1 MHYDITCMHSS
12 GYTAFFMSHTIL
24 QILRVLMVFK
34 IIILWLHSTLWTD
47 NLLRHIP
54 IAAPAAGLILF
65 FAIPEVLKQTALCI
79 TCFSTFQLFSEDEF
93 LELRLLEPR
102 VETFKRSVMPITLLW
117 ILGEAGPFFLCLFTS
132 TFHIKCQF
140 KSLFNLSVG
149 SWCFYQFE

>member
-1 MHYDITCMHSS
+1 MFIFLCSFSSLSIKYMHYDITCMHSS

-65 FAIPEVLKQTALCI
+65 FCYPRGTKTNCIVHNLFLYISAIFWGWISRTEIIGTKSRNFQKVSNAYYPFLNPRWSWAL
-79 TCFSTFQLFSEDEF
+79 
-93 LELRLLEPR
+93 
-102 VETFKRSVMPITLLW
+102 
-117 ILGEAGPFFLCLFTS
+117 FFMF
-132 TFHIKCQF
+132 
-140 KSLFNLSVG
+140 V
-149 SWCFYQFE
+149 Y